1 MILYLVVVGGVETLV
16 DPGLELLCPALV
28 DWLLQDPLEGGG
40 RFDSA
45 GLDLLL
51 AVLGEKTLAC
61 LGLSPSSFGLALV

>member
-1 MILYLVVVGGVETLV
+1 MGVGEVEAPV
-16 DPGLELLCPALV
+16 APGFELLRLDPV
-28 DWLLQDPLEGGG
+28 DWLLQDPLKGGG

-51 AVLGEKTLAC
+51 VVLGEKTLAC